1 MRLLIIRHAD
11 PDYSIDSLTQL
22 GFKQAKALG
31 KYLKGV
37 QIDEAYVSPL
47 GRAQDT
53 ARLGLKY
60 KNIKPITLKWL
71 REFDSTIPFPDGR
84 KNTWD
89 WQVNE
94 WSSSEESYS
103 IDTWLNQELISKS
116 PNIKELY
123 KERIDGLDELLAKHG
138 YIRDGRNYKVIKES
152 HETIALFCHFGVECI
167 FLAHLLHISPILLWH
182 HFVATPSSVTII
194 NTEERKQGL
203 ASWRVSCFGDLS
215 HLHKYNVD
223 EAFAARYCEC
233 YSDPTRH

>member
-71 REFDSTIPFPDGR
+71 REFDSVVPFPDGR
-84 KNTWD
+84 TNTWD

-103 IDTWLNQELISKS
+103 IDTWLNTATLEMVGI
-116 PNIKELY
+116 
-123 KERIDGLDELLAKHG
+123 
-138 YIRDGRNYKVIKES
+138 IR
-152 HETIALFCHFGVECI
+152 
-167 FLAHLLHISPILLWH
+167 
-182 HFVATPSSVTII
+182 
-194 NTEERKQGL
+194 
-203 ASWRVSCFGDLS
+203 
-215 HLHKYNVD
+215 
-223 EAFAARYCEC
+223 
-233 YSDPTRH
+233 

>member
-11 PDYSIDSLTQL
+11 PDYSIDSLTPL

-71 REFDSTIPFPDGR
+71 REFDSVIPFPDGR
-84 KNTWD
+84 TNTWE

-103 IDTWLNQELISKS
+103 IDTWLKQDLISKS
-116 PNIKELY
+116 PNIK
-123 KERIDGLDELLAKHG
+123 
-138 YIRDGRNYKVIKES
+138 
-152 HETIALFCHFGVECI
+152 
-167 FLAHLLHISPILLWH
+167 
-182 HFVATPSSVTII
+182 
-194 NTEERKQGL
+194 
-203 ASWRVSCFGDLS
+203 
-215 HLHKYNVD
+215 
-223 EAFAARYCEC
+223 
-233 YSDPTRH
+233 